1 MLGKTWTGSTSVEKA
16 LDILAGSELSMEQ
29 LCALAI
35 RRTNSIVGYANRI
48 TARKPREGLFP
59 LLGTY

>member
-1 MLGKTWTGSTSVEKA
+1 MEKA